1 MGLNGEHARG
11 ERRRRRLESRLN
23 GCMPLVPTPPSEVW
37 ARVQMLDGDS
47 LPDVD
52 QEEDFGPTLSN
63 RVGIRA
69 PTRVRRAAGQLMTL
83 IR

>member
-1 MGLNGEHARG
+1 
-11 ERRRRRLESRLN
+11 
-23 GCMPLVPTPPSEVW
+23 
-37 ARVQMLDGDS
+37 MLDGDS